1 MELNKALGY
10 QFENIERALQYPSE
24 VSQIIDGNWLM
35 QRTGLPP
42 GITLGKLKDWL
53 FRIQIERGYSN
64 EDDMEAVLCSIPW
77 NLGNENEWP
86 SVNWP

>member
-1 MELNKALGY
+1 
-10 QFENIERALQYPSE
+10 
-24 VSQIIDGNWLM
+24 M

-53 FRIQIERGYSN
+53 FRIQIERGYTN
-64 EDDMEAVLCSIPW
+64 QDDMEAVLCSIPW